1 METTLNNNGM
11 NSWLILC
18 GIHIVLSYIGA
29 RKLIK
34 LDINSFSKV
43 AWLLA
48 IFFIPF
54 VGIGTFSLQDKMI
67 RKLNINNII

>member
-1 METTLNNNGM
+1 METAFNNTGM

-18 GIHIVLSYIGA
+18 AIHIVLSYIGA

-34 LDINSFSKV
+34 LDINPLAKI
-43 AWLLA
+43 AWLLV

-54 VGIGTFSLQDKMI
+54 AGIATFLFIKQNE
-67 RKLNINNII
+67 REA

>member
-1 METTLNNNGM
+1 METTLNNTGM

-18 GIHIVLSYIGA
+18 AIHIVLSYIGA

-54 VGIGTFSLQDKMI
+54 VGIGTFFYLHKNV
-67 RKLNINNII
+67 RNI

>member
-1 METTLNNNGM
+1 METTLNNTGM

-34 LDINSFSKV
+34 LAINSFSKV

-54 VGIGTFSLQDKMI
+54 AGIGTFFFTIQND
-67 RKLNINNII
+67 REA